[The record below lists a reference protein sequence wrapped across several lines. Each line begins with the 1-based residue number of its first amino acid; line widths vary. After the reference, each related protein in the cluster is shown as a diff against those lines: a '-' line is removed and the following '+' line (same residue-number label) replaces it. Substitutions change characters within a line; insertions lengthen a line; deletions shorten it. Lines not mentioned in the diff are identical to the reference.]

1 MYCDSLHYSSKN
13 TEQIQHRFF
22 AVVEMMNRLPVEV
35 LKSGHNST
43 NEDCF
48 NAFISEV
55 ALLLDQGRG
64 FLCLTAAVFITACKG
79 CVQRSSDS
87 GNALHAY
94 CLPVGHWLS

>member
-1 MYCDSLHYSSKN
+1 MFCDS
-13 TEQIQHRFF
+13 EQIQHRFF
-22 AVVEMMNRLPVEV
+22 AVVVEMMNRPAVEA
-35 LKSGHNST
+35 LKSGHNLT
-43 NEDCF
+43 VKDCL

-94 CLPVGHWLS
+94 CLPVGHWLSLLFH